1 MTDSKRIAGLI
12 GPTVIALTLSEAMNF
27 HIWSTNIA
35 PVTYLNGTIL
45 FVVGLA
51 IVRAH
56 NRWIRGWPVLVT
68 LTGWFAILGGL
79 FRMFA
84 PDAPQAPQNAISY
97 AGLIVLLTVGIVLT
111 FQAYRRNDSPN
122 APDPGQTAAV

>member
-1 MTDSKRIAGLI
+1 MTDSKSIAGLI
-12 GPTVIALTLSEAMNF
+12 GPTVIALILSEAMNF

-45 FVVGLA
+45 FVAGLA

-56 NRWIRGWPVLVT
+56 NRWIRSWPVLVT
-68 LTGWFAILGGL
+68 LAGWFAIIGGL

-84 PDAPQAPQNAISY
+84 PDAPQAPQNAVTY
-97 AGLIVLLTVGIVLT
+97 AGLAVLLAIGIVLT
-111 FQAYRRNDSPN
+111 FQAYRRNNSQSVTHQ
-122 APDPGQTAAV
+122 G

>member
-1 MTDSKRIAGLI
+1 MTKSKEIAGLI
-12 GPTVIALTLSEAMNF
+12 GPTVIALTLSEAMNL
-27 HIWSTNIA
+27 HIWTTNIA
-35 PVTYLNGTIL
+35 PVTYLNGSIL
-45 FVVGLA
+45 LVAGLS

-84 PDAPQAPQNAISY
+84 PDAPQAPQDAITY
-97 AGLIVLLTVGIVLT
+97 AGLVVLLAIGIVLT
-111 FQAYRRNDSPN
+111 FQAYRRNN
-122 APDPGQTAAV
+122 